1 MQPTVPVV
9 PPEVDHDLVESLRL
23 TVGRLARRLRQQA
36 QGQVTASQLS
46 ALASIGRL
54 GPITL
59 GQLASVERLRPP
71 TVTRIV
77 ANLEES
83 GLVARTTDASDRR
96 VSRVAVTQRG
106 RELLQTTRTRKDAYL
121 AMRLATLGKADL
133 DVLREATAVL
143 ERLLEEDCS

>member
-1 MQPTVPVV
+1 MQSTAPPVPT
-9 PPEVDHDLVESLRL
+9 EVDHDLVESLRL
-23 TVGRLARRLRQQA
+23 AVGRLARRLRQQA
-36 QGQVTASQLS
+36 EAEITASQLS

-59 GQLASVERLRPP
+59 GNLASVERLRPP

-83 GLVARTTDASDRR
+83 GLVARQADASDRR
-96 VSRVAVTQRG
+96 VSRVEVTQSG
-106 RELLQTTRTRKDAYL
+106 RELLEVTRTRKDAYL
-121 AMRLATLGKADL
+121 ATRLATLGKADL

-143 ERLLEEDCS
+143 ERLLQEERR

>member
-1 MQPTVPVV
+1 MQPTAPPVPT
-9 PPEVDHDLVESLRL
+9 EVDHDLVESLRL
-23 TVGRLARRLRQQA
+23 AVGRLARRLRQQA
-36 QGQVTASQLS
+36 EAEITASQLS

-59 GQLASVERLRPP
+59 GNLASVERLRPP

-83 GLVARTTDASDRR
+83 GLVARHADASDRR
-96 VSRVAVTQRG
+96 VSRVEVTRSG
-106 RELLQTTRTRKDAYL
+106 RELLEVTRTRKDAYL
-121 AMRLATLGKADL
+121 ATRLATLGKADL

-143 ERLLEEDCS
+143 ERLLQEERR